1 MSSCA
6 RMPSGP
12 VFRTRW
18 SLAMAESDSRTQI
31 VIACI
36 SLVGVLA
43 AAVIANWSRISGGNA
58 SPPATAAEGA
68 VQPQPEPAGRGISPR
83 RVAPRPDQVVVG
95 ANADGPDSVVVLS
108 AVPPLGSA
116 HQTGAAHRLQHHDS
130 LPAHHL
136 AAEPRSPVSN
146 SISTTGRLTALART
160 TCRRRSTFPCS
171 RAITTSGSHFRMSW
185 AWAKA
190 MYRRGRY
197 DLGRPSG
204 VTFPAASSSR
214 HLNSR
219 VTVIR
224 SNNGYV
230 E

>member
-1 MSSCA
+1 
-6 RMPSGP
+6 
-12 VFRTRW
+12 
-18 SLAMAESDSRTQI
+18 MAESDSRTQI

-116 HQTGAAHRLQHHDS
+116 SNRGSSPTSTSRFITGS
-130 LPAHHL
+130 P
-136 AAEPRSPVSN
+136 PRCRTPLSRSN